1 MERNEKKTS
10 ISKKLLFVLACV
22 FGLALFLMYRVGIEV
37 GEKWAIILLL
47 VVSVAIFVMGRYT
60 KSTFLSVMAVGNI
73 IYSVLVLT
81 FNEAR
86 WETVLDGKLTR
97 ILPVT
102 ILVMISV
109 VMARV
114 SSAFVLLFGVLLVLG
129 IPVMVTSII
138 KKSSLPDVQSVVKG
152 SRRVHLFPD
161 YQKRQ
166 TELIYRQG
174 YKKKILDVYPWE
186 EDSGFHASIEW
197 TEKEYVIVRIYNT
210 ITNRVL
216 EEKRYEL

>member
-1 MERNEKKTS
+1 MEKKAS
-10 ISKKLLFVLACV
+10 IRKKLLFVLACV
-22 FGLALFLMYRVGIEV
+22 FGFALFLMYRVGIEV

-47 VVSVAIFVMGRYT
+47 VMSVAIFVMGRYT

-81 FNEAR
+81 FHEAR

-102 ILVMISV
+102 ILAMISL
-109 VMARV
+109 VMARA
-114 SSAFVLLFGVLLVLG
+114 SSAFILLFGVLLVLG

-138 KKSSLPDVQSVVKG
+138 KKGSLPDVQSVVKG
-152 SRRVHLFPD
+152 SRRVHLYPD

-186 EDSGFHASIEW
+186 EDSRFHASIEW
-197 TEKEYVIVRIYNT
+197 TEKECVIFIIYNT
-210 ITNRVL
+210 IANMVL

>member
-1 MERNEKKTS
+1 MEKKAS
-10 ISKKLLFVLACV
+10 IRKKLLFVLACV
-22 FGLALFLMYRVGIEV
+22 FGFALFLMYRVGIEV

-47 VVSVAIFVMGRYT
+47 VMSVAIFVMGRYT

-81 FNEAR
+81 FHEAR

-102 ILVMISV
+102 ILAMISL
-109 VMARV
+109 VMARA
-114 SSAFVLLFGVLLVLG
+114 SSAFILLFGVLLVLG

-138 KKSSLPDVQSVVKG
+138 KKGSLPDVQSVVKG
-152 SRRVHLFPD
+152 SRRVHLYPD

-186 EDSGFHASIEW
+186 EDSRFHASIEW
-197 TEKEYVIVRIYNT
+197 TEKECVIVRIYNT
-210 ITNRVL
+210 IANRVL

>member
-1 MERNEKKTS
+1 MEKKAS
-10 ISKKLLFVLACV
+10 IRKKLLFVLACV
-22 FGLALFLMYRVGIEV
+22 FGLALFWMYRVGIEV
-37 GEKWAIILLL
+37 GAKWAMILLL

-60 KSTFLSVMAVGNI
+60 KSTLLSVMAVGNM
-73 IYSVLVLT
+73 IYAVLVLT

-102 ILVMISV
+102 IMAMISV
-109 VMARV
+109 TMARA
-114 SSAFVLLFGVLLVLG
+114 SSVFVLLFGALLVLG
-129 IPVMVTSII
+129 IPVMIASVT
-138 KKSSLPDVQSVVKG
+138 KGPLPNVQSVVKG
-152 SRRVHLFPD
+152 SRRVHLSPD
-161 YQKRQ
+161 YEKQQ

-186 EDSGFHASIEW
+186 EASRFHASIEW
-197 TEKEYVIVRIYNT
+197 KEKECVIVRIYNT

>member
-1 MERNEKKTS
+1 MEKKTS
-10 ISKKLLFVLACV
+10 IRKKLLFVLACV

-81 FNEAR
+81 FHEAR

-102 ILVMISV
+102 ILAMISL
-109 VMARV
+109 VMARA
-114 SSAFVLLFGVLLVLG
+114 SSAFILLFGVLLVLG

-138 KKSSLPDVQSVVKG
+138 KKGSLPDVQSVVKG
-152 SRRVHLFPD
+152 SRRVHLYPD

-186 EDSGFHASIEW
+186 EDSRFHASIEW
-197 TEKEYVIVRIYNT
+197 TEKECVIVRIYNT
-210 ITNRVL
+210 IANRVL

>member
-1 MERNEKKTS
+1 MEKKTS
-10 ISKKLLFVLACV
+10 IRKKLLFVFACV

-73 IYSVLVLT
+73 IYAVLVLT
-81 FNEAR
+81 FHEA
-86 WETVLDGKLTR
+86 
-97 ILPVT
+97 VT
-102 ILVMISV
+102 ILAMISL
-109 VMARV
+109 VMARA

-129 IPVMVTSII
+129 IPVMIASVT
-138 KKSSLPDVQSVVKG
+138 KGSLPDVQSVVKG
-152 SRRVHLFPD
+152 SRRVHLYPD

-186 EDSGFHASIEW
+186 EDSRFHASIEW
-197 TEKEYVIVRIYNT
+197 TEKECVIVRIYNT
-210 ITNRVL
+210 IANRVL

>member
-1 MERNEKKTS
+1 MEKKTS
-10 ISKKLLFVLACV
+10 IRKKLLFVFACV

-73 IYSVLVLT
+73 IYAVLVLT

-102 ILVMISV
+102 ILVMISL

-138 KKSSLPDVQSVVKG
+138 KKGSLPDVQSVVKG
-152 SRRVHLFPD
+152 GRRVHLYPD

-174 YKKKILDVYPWE
+174 NKKKILDIYPWE
-186 EDSGFHASIEW
+186 EDSRFHASIEW

-210 ITNRVL
+210 IANRVL

>member
-1 MERNEKKTS
+1 MEKKAS
-10 ISKKLLFVLACV
+10 IRKKLLFVLACV
-22 FGLALFLMYRVGIEV
+22 FGLALFWMYRVGIEV
-37 GEKWAIILLL
+37 GAKWAMILLL

-60 KSTFLSVMAVGNI
+60 KSTFLSVMAVGNM
-73 IYSVLVLT
+73 IYAVLVLT

-86 WETVLDGKLTR
+86 WEAALDGKLTR

-102 ILVMISV
+102 ILAMISV
-109 VMARV
+109 VMARA
-114 SSAFVLLFGVLLVLG
+114 SSVFVLLFGALLVLG
-129 IPVMVTSII
+129 IPVMIASVT
-138 KKSSLPDVQSVVKG
+138 KGPLPNVQSVIKG
-152 SRRVHLFPD
+152 SRRVLLYPD
-161 YQKRQ
+161 YEKQQ

-186 EDSGFHASIEW
+186 EDSRFHASIEW
-197 TEKEYVIVRIYNT
+197 KEKECVIVRKYNT